1 MSETTL
7 IATPDAVDPRR
18 RAKWLYWQ
26 GFGLTELSKILSIP
40 LPTLSSWKSR
50 DGWDNGKPIDRVE
63 GVIEARMIQLV
74 SKDPKTGGD
83 FKEIDLL
90 GRQLERQA
98 RIRRYEEPGGHEGDL
113 NPKVSERG
121 RKARAARTP
130 ANFFTADQVAELGRI
145 FRERNFGH
153 QKLWLANKHMRTRA
167 ALKSRQ
173 TGATFYFAGE
183 ALDDALTGGGNQIF
197 LSASKNQARVFRT
210 YIVQLAQ
217 EVGVELKGD
226 PIVLPPM
233 NGHDSSEL
241 YFLGTN
247 ARTAQGYHGNFYFD
261 EFFWTFR
268 FRELNKL
275 ARAMAT
281 HKHWRRTYFSTPSSL
296 QHEAYAFWSGEEFN
310 RGRPKD
316 QRIRLDVS
324 HEALGGGVLGPDG
337 TWRHILT
344 IHDAIAGGMDLFDV
358 NELMLENNP
367 ADFANL
373 YLCQFVD
380 DTLSVFP
387 LSLLSPCMVDAWEEW
402 DDVDW
407 LAIETG
413 GRPFGNRPVWV
424 GYDPS
429 ATGDTAALLVVAP
442 PRRPGGKF
450 RIIEKQQFRGLDFD
464 LQAAALRKICERY
477 NVEKMSID
485 ANGVGLAVMQLVKGF
500 FPAAQAVGYTPADKQ
515 RMVLKAYDVIKSH
528 RLEFDAG
535 ETPIAQA
542 LMAIRKT
549 ITESGRHVTYEAGRT
564 DETGHADLAW
574 ALLHV
579 LINEPLEE
587 PHGGAAR
594 TLVEIYG

>member
-1 MSETTL
+1 MDRVGPPL
-7 IATPDAVDPRR
+7 QPPAFDPRKE
-18 RAKWLYWQ
+18 AKWMFWTGWRLTDIAERL
-26 GFGLTELSKILSIP
+26 GLP
-40 LPTLSSWKSR
+40 LQTIASWKGR
-50 DGWDNGKPIDRVE
+50 DGWETTKPIDRVE
-63 GVIEARMIQLV
+63 GVLEARIIQLV
-74 SKDPKTGGD
+74 AKEHHTGND
-83 FKEIDLL
+83 FKAIDNLT
-90 GRQLERQA
+90 RQLERLA
-98 RIRRYEEPGGHEGDL
+98 RIRRYGEPGGHEGDL

-121 RKARAARTP
+121 KKARAARTP
-130 ANFFTADQVAELGRI
+130 ANFFTPEQAADLGRI

-153 QKLWLANKHMRTRA
+153 QNLWLANKDRRTRA
-167 ALKSRQ
+167 LLKSRQ

-183 ALDDALTGGGNQIF
+183 ALDDALNGGGNQIF

-210 YIVQLAQ
+210 YIIQLAQ
-217 EVGVELKGD
+217 GVGVELKGD
-226 PIVLPPM
+226 PIILPPM
-233 NGHDSSEL
+233 NGHESAEL

-296 QHEAYAFWSGEEFN
+296 QHEAYAFWRGDEFN

-316 QRIRLDVS
+316 QRIQLDVS
-324 HEALGGGVLGPDG
+324 HEALREGRLCEDGVF
-337 TWRHILT
+337 RHILT

-387 LSLLSPCMVDAWEEW
+387 LSLLSPCMVDAWETW

-407 LAIETG
+407 LAMETG

-429 ATGDTAALLVVAP
+429 ATRDTAALLVVAP
-442 PRRPGGKF
+442 PARPGGKF
-450 RIIEKQQFRGLDFD
+450 RIIEKQQFRGLDFA
-464 LQAAALRKICERY
+464 LQAQAIQAICGRY
-477 NVEKMSID
+477 NVQKISID
-485 ANGVGLAVMQLVKGF
+485 ANGVGLAVLQLVRAF
-500 FPAAQAVGYTPADKQ
+500 FPAALAVGYTPADKQ
-515 RMVLKAYDVIKSH
+515 AMVLKAYDVIKSH

-535 ETPIAQA
+535 ETPIAA
-542 LMAIRKT
+542 SLMAIRKT
-549 ITESGRHVTYEAGRT
+549 ITASGRHVTYEAGRT

-574 ALLHV
+574 ALLNV
-579 LINEPLEE
+579 LINEPLEA
-587 PHGGAAR
+587 PHGLSVR
-594 TLVEIYG
+594 STVEIYE

>member
-1 MSETTL
+1 MSETPL
-7 IATPDAVDPRR
+7 IATPDAIDPRR

-26 GFGLTELSKILSIP
+26 GFGLTELSKLLDIP
-40 LPTLSSWKSR
+40 LPTLSSWKGR
-50 DGWDNGKPIDRVE
+50 DGWDDTKPIDRVE
-63 GVIEARMIQLV
+63 GVLEARLIQLV
-74 SKDPKTGGD
+74 TKDPKAGHD
-83 FKEIDLL
+83 YKEIDLL
-90 GRQLERQA
+90 GRQMQTMA
-98 RIRRYEEPGGHEGDL
+98 RIRRYEEPGGHQGDL
-113 NPKVSERG
+113 NPQISERG
-121 RKARAARTP
+121 RKARAARPP

-153 QKLWLANKHMRTRA
+153 QQLWLANKHQRTRA

-183 ALDDALTGGGNQIF
+183 AIDDALNGGGNQIF

-210 YIVQLAQ
+210 YIIQLAQ

-233 NGHDSSEL
+233 NGHESAEL

-261 EFFWTFR
+261 EFFWTYR

-281 HKHWRRTYFSTPSSL
+281 HKHWRRTYFSTPSSI
-296 QHEAYAFWSGEEFN
+296 QHEAYAFWAGEEFN

-316 QRIRLDVS
+316 QRIQLDVS
-324 HEALGGGVLGPDG
+324 HDALADGRVCEDGV
-337 TWRHILT
+337 WRHILT
-344 IHDAIAGGMDLFDV
+344 IHDAIAGGMGLFDV
-358 NELMLENNP
+358 NELMMENNP

-387 LSLLSPCMVDAWEEW
+387 LSLLQPCMVDAWTDWE
-402 DDVDW
+402 DVDW
-407 LAIETG
+407 LAIEQG
-413 GRPFGNRPVWV
+413 RGRPFGNQRVWI

-429 ATGDTAALLVVAP
+429 STGDTAALQVVAP
-442 PRRPGGKF
+442 PDTPKGKF
-450 RIIEKQQFRGLDFD
+450 RVIETQQFRGLDFGAQD
-464 LQAAALRKICERY
+464 AAIRSVAERY
-477 NVEKMSID
+477 NVEKID
-485 ANGVGLAVMQLVKGF
+485 IDHNGVGIAVLQLVQSW
-500 FPAAQAVGYTPADKQ
+500 FPAAKAVGYTPADKQ

-535 ETPIAQA
+535 DTQLAAA

-549 ITESGRHVTYEAGRT
+549 MTGSGRQVTYEAGRT
-564 DETGHADLAW
+564 EETGHADRAW
-574 ALLHV
+574 ALLHT
-579 LINEPLEE
+579 LINEPLEA
-587 PHGGAAR
+587 PHGGVAR
-594 TLVEIYG
+594 GFVETY